1 MRGCGRVVGLE
12 SSREACF
19 GSRGGEEREG
29 ERGAEGQGTEDG
41 QQGDRERGSRTRH
54 PQLSPVTSRGMKQR
68 EQKSRRA
75 LHNRFP
81 S

>member
-41 QQGDRERGSRTRH
+41 QQGGQGARKQNAASTAVTCHLTRH
-54 PQLSPVTSRGMKQR
+54 EAK
-68 EQKSRRA
+68 
-75 LHNRFP
+75 
-81 S
+81 